1 MRITS
6 LDAKVLR
13 IPRSNRL
20 TTSYGSEDNATTLL
34 IQVHTDEGVVG
45 VGQASVD
52 APFYGET
59 AEGMLV
65 NIRKHIAP
73 ALVGMDPMATTA
85 CRQAMSRALPHHEF
99 SHSGVD
105 MALLDLKG
113 KALGVPMYDL
123 LGGKVRDGLTL
134 MGFIHHGTPEEMART
149 AVKAVDEHGYAV
161 LKMKIGIDPV
171 GDVARYRAVAEAL
184 QGRAIVQVDGNTGY
198 QLWEALWALGE
209 MEAIGGLGCVE
220 QAVPSTRDMAILAR
234 RLRTP
239 MMADEAI
246 YGPEQ
251 AIDVIREEAA
261 SIALM
266 KMNKHGG
273 PSAVREIGSIFG
285 AANLALSIAIYY
297 DLIAVAAAHLAAAIP
312 CATWPSPATD
322 LSDTFV
328 GPSFAADG
336 LSLAAP
342 TGPGLG
348 VDLDWDKIRHYTV
361 DDL

>member
-1 MRITS
+1 MRIT
-6 LDAKVLR
+6 DMTARVLR

-34 IQVHTDEGVVG
+34 IEIHTDEGVTG

-52 APFYGET
+52 APFYGES

-65 NIRKHIAP
+65 NLRAHVAP
-73 ALVGMDPMATTA
+73 ALTGMDPMATTA
-85 CRQAMSRALPHHEF
+85 CRQAMARALPHHEF

-134 MGFIHHGTPEEMART
+134 MGFVHHDTPEAMARS
-149 AVKAVDEHGYAV
+149 AVRSVEERGFRV
-161 LKMKIGIDPV
+161 LKMKIGMDPV
-171 GDVARYRAVAEAL
+171 EDVARYRAVAEAL
-184 QGRAIVQVDGNTGY
+184 AGRAILQVDGNTGY
-198 QLWEALWALGE
+198 ELWQALWALGE

-220 QAVPSTRDMAILAR
+220 QPVPSTRDMAILAR

-239 MMADEAI
+239 LMADEAI
-246 YGPEQ
+246 YAPEQ

-273 PSAVREIGSIFG
+273 PSAVREIGTIFG
-285 AANLALSIAIYY
+285 AANLTLSIAIYY

-322 LSDTFV
+322 LADTFV

-336 LSLAAP
+336 LTLAAP

-348 VDLDWDKIRHYTV
+348 VDLDWDKIERYTV
-361 DDL
+361 TL